1 MFAHIHVDDY
11 SIESTNF
18 WHNAILDYLFFCLSA
33 KLWIFSEKSKGHII
47 YPYKFRLNI
56 DDKKIAV
63 NLLTRSSVYVF
74 DVFFCTPP

>member
-1 MFAHIHVDDY
+1 M
-11 SIESTNF
+11 
-18 WHNAILDYLFFCLSA
+18 LFLTTCFFVFLQNYG
-33 KLWIFSEKSKGHII
+33 FFQRNQRGNII